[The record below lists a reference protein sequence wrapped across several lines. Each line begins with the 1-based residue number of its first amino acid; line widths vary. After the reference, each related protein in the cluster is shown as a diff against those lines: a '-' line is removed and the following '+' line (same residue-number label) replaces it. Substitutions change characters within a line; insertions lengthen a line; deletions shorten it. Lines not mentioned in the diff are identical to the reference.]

1 MCGIFGLVRSPDDPD
16 PQRASCV
23 FAALGHLSE
32 VRGPR
37 RRRLRPGH
45 HPRSGGREGRPA
57 VVPGLAPPSPARGR
71 RGPGRAR
78 PHPPR
83 DPGRRRPSRQRRAA
97 GRRRRPG
104 RCGQR
109 RHRRRRPPPPP
120 AAGAARTPRGDRQRD
135 RLYVARGALCP
146 LALATDA
153 AGNLYWASS
162 PTWLRRVAGL
172 EAERVPEGTLL
183 VVAAGVRPAVV
194 AERRFVPVARP
205 GDDQCFPSIWE
216 GLDSED
222 VAAFQAEARHLVA
235 PGPPAVEAAA

>member
-1 MCGIFGLVRSPDDPD
+1 MKAARPWSRVWHPRHLPAVDAARVVLGHTRHATQGAADRLANAAPLVVGAGLVGAVNGDIDADGLHRRLPPGLPAPHGETD
-16 PQRASCV
+16 
-23 FAALGHLSE
+23 SE
-32 VRGPR
+32 VLLSALERAGPDLGAVCRVLAAMRGP
-37 RRRLRPGH
+37 
-45 HPRSGGREGRPA
+45 SA
-57 VVPGLAPPSPARGR
+57 LAWVHPAR
-71 RGPGRAR
+71 PE
-78 PHPPR
+78 
-83 DPGRRRPSRQRRAA
+83 
-97 GRRRRPG
+97 
-104 RCGQR
+104 
-109 RHRRRRPPPPP
+109 
-120 AAGAARTPRGDRQRD
+120 
-135 RLYVARGALCP
+135 RLYVARRALCP